1 MGSFNKVTDYQAVKP
16 LFFDGMTLLFG
27 GFGGVGTPPGLVDC
41 LIESG
46 VKDVHLIG
54 NDAGFPW
61 IGIGKFVVLK
71 RAVSLVASHIGSNPV
86 AGQLMT
92 DGELQVEFAPQGI
105 LNERIRSAGVG
116 LNGFLTEIGKGTLL
130 GENKP
135 IVTLK
140 GREYLYE
147 SPLSGDLGIVYA
159 KKADTFG
166 NLVFDKT
173 ARNNNPLIAMA
184 AKTTIA
190 EVEEIVEMGA
200 LDPEEIIVP
209 GAFVKHVVP
218 TKGINWKWIWETQGT

>member
-1 MGSFNKVTDYQAVKP
+1 MDSFNKVVDYEAVRP

-27 GFGGVGTPPGLVDC
+27 GFGGVGTPPTLVDC

-86 AGQLMT
+86 AGQLMHE
-92 DGELQVEFAPQGI
+92 GALKVEFSPQGI
-105 LNERIRSAGVG
+105 LNERIRSGGVG
-116 LNGFLTEIGKGTLL
+116 LSGFLTEIGKGTLL
-130 GENKP
+130 AENKP
-135 IVTLK
+135 RITLE

-147 SPLSGDLGIVYA
+147 APLTGDIGIVYA

-184 AKTTIA
+184 ARTTIA
-190 EVEEIVEMGA
+190 EVEEIVEMGQ
-200 LDPEEIIVP
+200 LDPEEIILP
-209 GAFVKHVVP
+209 GAYVKYVVA
-218 TKGINWKWIWETQGT
+218 TKGINWKWIWETQGK

>member
-1 MGSFNKVTDYQAVKP
+1 MDPFNKVTDFDSVKQ

-27 GFGGVGTPPGLVDC
+27 GFGGVGTPPTLIDC

-46 VKDVHLIG
+46 AKDVHLIG

-71 RAVSLVASHIGSNPV
+71 RAASLVASHIGSNPV

-92 DGELQVEFAPQGI
+92 DGELRVEFAPQGI

-116 LNGFLTEIGKGTLL
+116 LDGFLTEIGKGTLL

-135 IVTLK
+135 AVTVN

-147 SPLSGDLGIVYA
+147 SPLAGDLGIVYA

-200 LDPEEIIVP
+200 LDPEEIVVP
-209 GAFVKHVVP
+209 GAFVKHVVL
-218 TKGINWKWIWETQGT
+218 TKGINWKWIWETPGK